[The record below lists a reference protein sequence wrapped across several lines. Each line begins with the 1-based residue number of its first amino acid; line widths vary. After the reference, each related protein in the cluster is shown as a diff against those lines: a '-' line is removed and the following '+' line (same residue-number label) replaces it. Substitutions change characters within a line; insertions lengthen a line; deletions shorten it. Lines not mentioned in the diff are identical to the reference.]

1 MGRSGETASSL
12 GHSKTLK
19 PTPHFLAELQLSLT
33 PTEAD
38 PNLSQEGNEFCS
50 PCILGHLGWPAPTQI
65 PQSHS
70 ILGAAVGTA
79 SYFFPSSVPQFG
91 VGGCSLKPIKLPCP
105 SSTSMRSDS
114 SLLCDLW

>member
-1 MGRSGETASSL
+1 M
-12 GHSKTLK
+12 K
-19 PTPHFLAELQLSLT
+19 PTPHFLAELQLSPT

-79 SYFFPSSVPQFG
+79 SYFFPSPVPQFG